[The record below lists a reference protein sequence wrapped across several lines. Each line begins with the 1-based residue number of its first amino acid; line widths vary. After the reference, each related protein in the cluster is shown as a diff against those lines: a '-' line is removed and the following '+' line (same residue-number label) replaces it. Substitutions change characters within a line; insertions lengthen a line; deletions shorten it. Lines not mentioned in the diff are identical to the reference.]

1 MDTYLSLYVSQEE
14 HRNNHLQSKPTLTP
28 QEKTFISSHLSSTPN
43 IIASKM
49 MSMDMID
56 SSQLSDKRK
65 LIHNYV
71 HNTKKRMKNHNNK
84 VEWNLDYIKRA
95 ANAVTID
102 INSINCSLLTRSL
115 DPELSFL
122 RNIYII
128 SHDLNK
134 GDEWSYIIF
143 TICSAIDIILN
154 GNIDM
159 MWGDDKV
166 CVYLYHYHYCEIQ
179 SFSLPFI

>member
-1 MDTYLSLYVSQEE
+1 
-14 HRNNHLQSKPTLTP
+14 
-28 QEKTFISSHLSSTPN
+28 
-43 IIASKM
+43 
-49 MSMDMID
+49 MSMGMID
-56 SSQLSDKRK
+56 SSQLGDKRK

-102 INSINCSLLTRSL
+102 INSINCSLLNRSL

-143 TICSAIDIILN
+143 TIRSAIDIILN